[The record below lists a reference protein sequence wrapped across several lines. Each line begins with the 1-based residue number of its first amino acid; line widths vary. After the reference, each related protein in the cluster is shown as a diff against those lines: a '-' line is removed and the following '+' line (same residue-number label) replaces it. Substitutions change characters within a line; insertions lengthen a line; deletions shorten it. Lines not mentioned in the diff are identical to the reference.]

1 MGVLTV
7 SVVNAWSGTFTQ
19 PTAFG
24 TMPPALESVVI
35 TLNSGSSVGG
45 GSGTPTAGNWLITL
59 VAMNEHATTS
69 GCTVAVNDD
78 IRSFWRPG
86 NETTSTWAVSTGTA
100 LTRTAAWYTAN
111 TASVAGNIYVAPS
124 GPFDALA
131 VLVLEVGGLGPWDTV
146 AGINTSYAAAATS
159 LSLSLAAPASTAFI
173 VGATGGDSTSATQ
186 AFAPSGWTT
195 LPTVSVTDG
204 SDHLC
209 DAVLTSAWHTTTGS
223 TSVSGTAGSATDLS
237 GVLLSVLTT
246 GTSPISALAN
256 PNWPLMKVEAAFGGG
271 FQTPPDELTWA
282 DLTSRT
288 WSWDETTGIQYQLGQ
303 VQATNLNLELDNY
316 DGNLSYDNPSG
327 TWYPHVV
334 TGTPIRIRAAIGS
347 IGGVTVNR
355 WYCIS
360 RNAEEWPQ
368 EITDIYRRYAPAT
381 GTDIWSALSA
391 SDPTPYRGEVTQDSP
406 YAWWPCDDQPL
417 AGGVLP
423 TSLQN
428 AALGNTNVLIIQP
441 TSAGVAP
448 GDAYGTA
455 GTDLTTDG
463 TGETGIPDGNPPPS
477 VAVYQVAEQQG
488 WLYGDPQSAGTS
500 AQTGNPVT
508 AQPGSAAWQQ
518 TGLQGDTGSNSWFLA
533 CNDTSFPAL
542 SGGISFGFWFM
553 ATFNGTVT
561 GFEDNNNINF
571 DIAGQPFAAI
581 TLATLATA
589 SAPVMIFRIA
599 QSGGALDLIT
609 YNGATATTHSIYST
623 SDMRSNSWHHVMV
636 TTTASAWTCYVDG
649 GLTATA
655 SGSGAGMTSAW
666 TWLAMNADFGA
677 GGGSSLTSNAHGGN
691 VAYSHIQVFP
701 SILPAWRILAQY
713 AAGIDGCGLLP
724 APQGVQVTPV
734 LNEDAGIA
742 YTPDG
747 SEYNGSYGFSAPS
760 SLTSYS
766 FSALAVSVAGSVTS
780 GPSARNTIAGIGG
793 YGEDT
798 GEQFGAAV
806 WVGWTAVAP
815 TVKVYTNDE
824 ANTETEAAACCG
836 SGDSFTEG
844 YGSGAT
850 GGGVCQTAAGTGAA
864 YPTAPSTLGDT
875 ASQRME
881 RVLGYANATYP
892 GRCVDA
898 ASTLP
903 VQAATDIGGEAC
915 AQNLTN
921 IAESD
926 GGLMFI
932 DSQGNFTYWSKSHL
946 ASQYSS
952 PTWTLG
958 PAASGASVIP
968 YSPQIKWTADP
979 QRVWNFITITPF
991 SPDGATLPVIVPTSA
1006 SGVLASQAQYGS
1018 QPLPVTSYLQSPS
1031 EMQSQANYL
1040 FTNFGQLQIR
1050 VENLKVDAATY
1061 PAAWPFVLGVSV
1073 GDVVAVQNWQ
1083 IGGGGTTGTFRVSS
1097 IKRRIVFGGQT
1108 GDVAGEVTLQ
1118 ADYESSSYWD

>member
-7 SVVNAWSGTFTQ
+7 TVANAWSGTFTQ

-59 VAMNEHATTS
+59 IAMNEHATTD
-69 GCTVAVNDD
+69 GFTVAVNDD

-86 NETTSTWAVSTGTA
+86 NETTSTWAISTGTA

-111 TASVAGNIYVAPS
+111 TANVAGNIYVAPS

-131 VLVLEVGGLGPWDTV
+131 VLVLEVSGLGPWDTV
-146 AGINTSYAAAATS
+146 AGINTNYAAAATS
-159 LSLSLAAPASTAFI
+159 LSLALSAPASTAFI
-173 VGATGGDSTSATQ
+173 IGATGGDSTSATQ

-223 TSVSGTAGSATDLS
+223 MSVSGTAGSATDLS

-246 GTSPISALAN
+246 GTSPISPLAN

-303 VQATNLNLELDNY
+303 VQATNLNLELDNF
-316 DGNLSYDNPSG
+316 DGNLSYDNTAG
-327 TWYPHVV
+327 TWYPNVV

-391 SDPTPYRGEVTQDSP
+391 IDPTPYRGEVTQDSP

-417 AGGVLP
+417 AGGILP

-428 AALGNTNVLIIQP
+428 AALGNTNVLNVEP
-441 TSAGVAP
+441 SSAGVAL
-448 GDAYGTA
+448 GDAYSTNGTN
-455 GTDLTTDG
+455 LTTDG
-463 TGETGIPDGNPPPS
+463 TVITGLPPGNPPPS
-477 VAVYQVAEQQG
+477 VAIYQVAEQQG
-488 WLYGDPQSAGTS
+488 WLYGDPESAGQS
-500 AQTGNPVT
+500 AQTGNTVT

-518 TGLQGDTGSNSWFLA
+518 TGLQGDTGTNSWFLA
-533 CNDTSFPAL
+533 CNDSSFPGL
-542 SGGISFGFWFM
+542 SGGITFGFWFL
-553 ATFNGTVT
+553 AAFNGTAV
-561 GFEDNNNINF
+561 GFGDNTDNLF
-571 DIAGQPFAAI
+571 VVAGQPYAAI

-589 SAPVMIFRIA
+589 SAPVMIIQLAR
-599 QSGGALDLIT
+599 SGGALDLIT
-609 YNGATATTHSIYST
+609 YNGATATTHTIYST
-623 SDMRSNSWHHVMV
+623 SDLRSNSWNHVMV
-636 TTTASAWTCYVDG
+636 TTNGSSWTAYVNG

-655 SGSGAGMTSAW
+655 SGSSAGMTSAW
-666 TWLAMNADFGA
+666 TWLAMNADFGT

-701 SILPAWRILAQY
+701 SILPAWRVLAHY

-724 APQGVQVTPV
+724 APQGVQVSTV
-734 LNEDAGIA
+734 LNQFGGFS

-747 SEYNGSYGFSAPS
+747 TEYGGSYGVSGDTVTA
-760 SLTSYS
+760 YG

-780 GPSARNTIAGIGG
+780 GPSARNTICALGG
-793 YGEDT
+793 NDT
-798 GEQFGAAV
+798 GAYGGAA
-806 WVGWTAVAP
+806 WAGWTAVAP
-815 TVKVYTNDE
+815 IVQVYTDDQ

-836 SGDSFTEG
+836 SGDSFTSG
-844 YGSGAT
+844 YGSGAS
-850 GGGVCQTAAGTGAA
+850 GHGVCQTASGTGAA
-864 YPTAPSTLGDT
+864 YPTTASTLGDS

-881 RVLGYANATYP
+881 RLLGYANATYP

-898 ASTLP
+898 ADTLP

-926 GGLMFI
+926 GGLMFV

-952 PTWTLG
+952 PMWTLG
-958 PAASGASVIP
+958 PAASGAAVIP
-968 YSPQIKWTADP
+968 YDHQIKWTADP
-979 QRVWNFITITPF
+979 QRIWNFITVTPF
-991 SPDGATLPVIVPTSA
+991 SPDGATLPVIVPTNA
-1006 SGVLASQAQYGS
+1006 SGVLASQAQYGT
-1018 QPLPVTSYLQSPS
+1018 QPLPVTSYLQSAS

-1040 FTNFGQLQIR
+1040 FSNFGQLQIR

-1083 IGGGGTTGTFRVSS
+1083 IGAGGTTGTFRVSS
-1097 IKRRIVFGGQT
+1097 IKRRIIFGGQT

-1118 ADYESSSYWD
+1118 ADYEPSDGYWS